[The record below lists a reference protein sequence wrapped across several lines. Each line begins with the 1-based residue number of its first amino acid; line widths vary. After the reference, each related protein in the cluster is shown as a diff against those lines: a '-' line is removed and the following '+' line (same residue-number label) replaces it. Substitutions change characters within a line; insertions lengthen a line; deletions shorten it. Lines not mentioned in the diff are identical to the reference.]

1 MPDYRV
7 IVKNYTPCHPNIS
20 AFHIDSPT
28 NEFPLTGFL
37 LLLRGWI
44 VGDYLQNNKIR
55 LWDRSIASPV
65 CVSALN
71 ETRPDVL
78 AAHKLPESSGPC
90 GFSFALNLLNLPPES
105 NLLLQL
111 ESVNGDFISFAELD
125 IHRPQLET
133 TWVCK
138 RNPILVNSLGR
149 SGSSLLMKLLSEH
162 PEIVIQSPHPYEAR
176 LAKFYVNQILQ
187 RYAEYLGG
195 EEHYPPG
202 NLQAVNMHWLHH
214 ELSQQQSLS
223 RQYCQL
229 DFNELADFVIKAID
243 RAYAHIDDLQVTPKP
258 SSHFYAEK
266 SGSGHTARLMME
278 LYPDG
283 HEVFLVRDFR
293 DMYCSM
299 VQFSQQR
306 RTDDF
311 GWQPQHADE
320 YMEVVAGRVD
330 QLRVSFESRT
340 KTPPVVRYEDLLTKP
355 RDTLQQLLTNMGLA
369 VDSDTIE
376 KMCSVMNKQVEGHQ
390 TSENADASM
399 QRWEKE
405 LNRKQR
411 RRINDLLYHSLST
424 FGYKV

>member
-7 IVKNYTPCHPNIS
+7 IVKNNRPKQSNIS

-28 NEFPLTGFL
+28 NGFPLTGFL

-44 VGDYLQNNKIR
+44 VGDYLHNNKIR
-55 LWDRSIASPV
+55 LWDRSISSPV

-78 AAHKLPESSGPC
+78 AAHKLNESSEPC
-90 GFSFALNLLNLPPES
+90 GFSFALNLLNLPPKS

-111 ESVNGDFISFAELD
+111 ESANGDFTTFAELD
-125 IHRPQLET
+125 IQRPRLQT
-133 TWVCK
+133 TWLCK

-149 SGSSLLMKLLSEH
+149 SGSSLLMKLLSKH

-176 LAKFYVNQILQ
+176 LAKFYVNQLLQ

-195 EEHYPPG
+195 EVNYPPG

-229 DFNELADFVIKAID
+229 DFNELADFTIKAID
-243 RAYAHIDDLQVTPKP
+243 RAYAHVNDSEVTAKP
-258 SSHFYAEK
+258 SSRFYAEK

-299 VQFSQQR
+299 LQFSQQR
-306 RTDDF
+306 QTDDF
-311 GWQPQHADE
+311 GWQRQHADE
-320 YMEVVAGRVD
+320 YMEVVAERVD

-340 KTPPVVRYEDLLTKP
+340 KTPAVIRYEDLLTKP
-355 RDTLQQLLTNMGLA
+355 RDTLQQLLTHMDLA
-369 VDSDTIE
+369 SDADTIE
-376 KMCSVMNKQVEGHQ
+376 KMCSVLHKQVEGHQ
-390 TSENADASM
+390 TSKNAEASM

-405 LNRKQR
+405 LNHKQQR
-411 RRINDLLYHSLST
+411 HINDLLSHSLST

>member
-7 IVKNYTPCHPNIS
+7 IVKNNRPNQSNIS

-28 NEFPLTGFL
+28 NGFPLTGFL

-44 VGDYLQNNKIR
+44 VGDYLHNNKIR
-55 LWDRSIASPV
+55 LWDTSISSPV

-78 AAHKLPESSGPC
+78 AAHKLNESSEPC
-90 GFSFALNLLNLPPES
+90 GFSFALNLLNLPPKS

-111 ESVNGDFISFAELD
+111 ESANGDFTTFAELD
-125 IHRPQLET
+125 IQRPRLQT

-149 SGSSLLMKLLSEH
+149 SGSSLLMKLLSKH

-176 LAKFYVNQILQ
+176 LAKFYVNQLLQ
-187 RYAEYLGG
+187 RYAEYLSG
-195 EEHYPPG
+195 EVNYPPG

-223 RQYCQL
+223 RQYFQL
-229 DFNELADFVIKAID
+229 DFNELADFTIKAID
-243 RAYAHIDDLQVTPKP
+243 RAYAHVNDSEVTAKP
-258 SSHFYAEK
+258 SSRFYSEK

-299 VQFSQQR
+299 LQFSQQR
-306 RTDDF
+306 QTDDF
-311 GWQPQHADE
+311 GWQRQHADE
-320 YMEVVAGRVD
+320 YMEVVAERVD

-340 KTPPVVRYEDLLTKP
+340 KTPAIIRYEDLLTKP
-355 RDTLQQLLTNMGLA
+355 RDTLQQLLTDMDLA
-369 VDSDTIE
+369 SDVDTIE
-376 KMCSVMNKQVEGHQ
+376 KMCSVLHKQVEGHQ
-390 TSENADASM
+390 TSKNAEASI

-405 LNRKQR
+405 LNHKQQR
-411 RRINDLLYHSLST
+411 HINDLLSHSLST